1 MKKNI
6 LRQEKRGGRGGDGVG
21 VWTRRVRNSELNSLN
36 QAFNA
41 NQLDQPHRSFH
52 ATQPI
57 DRT

>member
-1 MKKNI
+1 MKKNTQA
-6 LRQEKRGGRGGDGVG
+6 REKRGGWGDVVGG
-21 VWTRRVRNSELNSLN
+21 WTRRVRNSELNSLN

>member
-6 LRQEKRGGRGGDGVG
+6 LRQEKKGGGGGDGVG
-21 VWTRRVRNSELNSLN
+21 GWTRRVRNSELNSLN